1 MAYLPSV
8 TVSGQ
13 ICLSVLGYTKKGRWD
28 SVCDLNV
35 LFLCNKSLC
44 SLRKLRE
51 TDADTNHQDTLAYV
65 LYYPQKPL
73 VTTRAMEHLHF
84 RQLPAGIVSIL
95 PISPI

>member
-13 ICLSVLGYTKKGRWD
+13 ICLSVLGYTKKGIWD

-51 TDADTNHQDTLAYV
+51 TDAYTMKIIRTLWHMCCTTLKNHW
-65 LYYPQKPL
+65 
-73 VTTRAMEHLHF
+73 
-84 RQLPAGIVSIL
+84 
-95 PISPI
+95 